1 MSDACAFIETMAQS
15 SHMRDAAATV
25 RLMAVLLW
33 GIAVAGLPSV
43 VFAQPYAGPDALE
56 RAHKRLQWQAKNG
69 GWTRVPDGEILRSGS
84 EGTRV
89 LELRERLVET
99 GDLVRWWSA
108 PPDRYTGDVAEAVRH
123 FQRRH
128 GLRVDGVVGPETLRE
143 LNTPIDERITQVEE
157 NLQKQRD
164 LLAKNQKH
172 YVLVNVPDF
181 HLFLVEEGRVRL
193 DMAVVVGKD
202 GWRTPAMQ
210 DEIEHVVFNPTWSVP
225 ASIVEEELAPK
236 IATDP
241 NFFERNN
248 MIVLDL
254 RNGSKERVDVDGL
267 DVDWK
272 NFDPRS
278 FPYLIRQ
285 QPGPANPMGQI
296 KFMFPN
302 SRGIYLHGTPM
313 DHLFEERF
321 RAFSHGCV
329 RVEDPV
335 ALAAALL
342 DDEPGWTEERIE
354 KLTHTEKTR
363 QVDLDEH
370 VPVHIVYWTAFVD
383 EDGTLH
389 FR

>member
-1 MSDACAFIETMAQS
+1 
-15 SHMRDAAATV
+15 MRNAAATL
-25 RLMAVLLW
+25 RLVAVIVW
-33 GIAVAGLPSV
+33 GAALAWLPTQA
-43 VFAQPYAGPDALE
+43 FAQPYAKPSALE
-56 RAHKRLQWQAKNG
+56 QVRKQLKHQSDNG
-69 GWTRVPDGEILRSGS
+69 GWTKVPDGEVLHLGSRGPRVATLRQRLAESGDLWRWWS
-84 EGTRV
+84 EPPPV
-89 LELRERLVET
+89 YT
-99 GDLVRWWSA
+99 GDLAEGVR
-108 PPDRYTGDVAEAVRH
+108 R

-128 GLRVDGVVGPETLRE
+128 GLQVDGIVGPSTLRE
-143 LNTPIDERITQVEE
+143 LNKPLDERIAQIDLNIE
-157 NLQKQRD
+157 KQRAFLD
-164 LLAKNQKH
+164 KRTLEDSKYQRF
-172 YVLVNVPDF
+172 VLVNVPEF
-181 HLFLVEEGRVRL
+181 RLYLVDGDTARL
-193 DMAVVVGKD
+193 EMAVVVGKE

-225 ASIVEEELAPK
+225 ASIVEEELAPQ
-236 IATDP
+236 IAADP
-241 NFFERNN
+241 DFFERNN

-254 RNGSKERVDVDGL
+254 RGESKKRVDASQL

-272 NFDPRS
+272 NFNPRE

-302 SRGIYLHGTPM
+302 SRGIYLHGTPL

-342 DDEPGWTEERIE
+342 EDEPGWTKERIE
-354 KLTHTEKTR
+354 EFTRTEKTR
-363 QVDLDEH
+363 EIDLDEH